1 MNSSFPERF
10 RIAFSPKQ
18 RKQVVAV
25 FTRVIRQG
33 DPGKRRGG
41 GKQVG
46 RANGFIGERGLDGT
60 RPACDKRNPM
70 TPFVDIRLMTAVNV
84 ARVVAYPSQFL
95 EVGLWRTTVIAGEND
110 QRIAADPFL
119 FQRGEDLPH
128 HMVHLQDKIPIEI
141 RVAHSQE
148 LRVGKNGGM
157 RGRQGKVK
165 KERTSAIS
173 LPVNVLNCLP
183 G

>member
-1 MNSSFPERF
+1 YLFRVLLIYVLFFRRIPGKGNYLDGRQAFEVLRCVREPPAARTGTHDQFPLALTAATLPVNGPLNSSFPERF
-10 RIAFSPKQ
+10 RIAFSPKP

-84 ARVVAYPSQFL
+84 ARV
-95 EVGLWRTTVIAGEND
+95 
-110 QRIAADPFL
+110 
-119 FQRGEDLPH
+119 
-128 HMVHLQDKIPIEI
+128 
-141 RVAHSQE
+141 
-148 LRVGKNGGM
+148 
-157 RGRQGKVK
+157 
-165 KERTSAIS
+165 
-173 LPVNVLNCLP
+173 
-183 G
+183 

>member
-60 RPACDKRNPM
+60 RPACDKRYSM
-70 TPFVDIRLMTAVNV
+70 TPFVDIHLMTAVNL
-84 ARVVAYPSQFL
+84 ARVVDYTFQFP
-95 EVGLWRTTVIAGEND
+95 EVGLWRTTVIADAND
-110 QRIAADPFL
+110 QRIAADLFL
-119 FQRGEDLPH
+119 FQSGEALPH
-128 HMVHLQDKIPIEI
+128 HMVHLQDKIPMEI
-141 RVAHSQE
+141 RVSHSQE
-148 LRVGKNGGM
+148 LPVEKNGGM
-157 RGRQGKVK
+157 R
-165 KERTSAIS
+165 
-173 LPVNVLNCLP
+173 
-183 G
+183 